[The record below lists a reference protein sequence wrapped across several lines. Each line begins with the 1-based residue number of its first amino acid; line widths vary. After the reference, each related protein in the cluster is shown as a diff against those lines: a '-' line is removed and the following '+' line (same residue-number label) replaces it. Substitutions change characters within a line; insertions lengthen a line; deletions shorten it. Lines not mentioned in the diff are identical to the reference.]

1 MDTKQ
6 ISTVIII
13 LVLSAL
19 VVAYLKLTT
28 VSNAIHK
35 PTTIGISKT
44 PLSAPFIIAEH
55 IGAFEENDLNV
66 ELIMC
71 FGGVECSNLLLEN
84 HVNYATFS
92 ESVLMFKSFEY
103 KDLALITSFASS
115 TNDIKLLTKKRSGI
129 ESIDKLPG
137 KKVGVI
143 KNSASEY
150 YLDLLLQVNDIDL
163 EKVEKISSTTQV
175 IINHLMQ
182 GNVDA
187 ISTWEP
193 YGFMAKN
200 RINEEVKNI
209 GIIGVYK
216 LYFLLVSK
224 EIHIE
229 KSDQEV
235 MKIIKSLHHSINWMD
250 KNPHLTMKILSQKLN
265 ITVEEISWSWDDY
278 NFRLNLTNSLLFTL
292 QSEANWALKQ
302 NYVEGQIPNYRKI
315 FKENYINSYFDGLD

>member
-1 MDTKQ
+1 MFLMDTKQ

-137 KKVGVI
+137 KKGWCNKKRALANITTCCYRMTLI
-143 KNSASEY
+143 K
-150 YLDLLLQVNDIDL
+150 
-163 EKVEKISSTTQV
+163 KKKISSTTQV
-175 IINHLMQ
+175 IMNHLMQ

-265 ITVEEISWSWDDY
+265 TTVEEISWSWDDY

>member
-103 KDLALITSFASS
+103 K
-115 TNDIKLLTKKRSGI
+115 NDIKLLTKKRSGI

-143 KNSASEY
+143 KKSASEY

-265 ITVEEISWSWDDY
+265 TTVEEISWGWDDY